1 MPRVQDIL
9 DELNKAKYFSTLDLF
24 AGYYQLLMHPDSKK
38 CTAFATRD
46 SLYMYNKMPMGLKN
60 SGSTLQRTMND
71 LFDGINYKI
80 LFCYVD
86 DAIVFSETI
95 DEHITRLNLVFDRLE
110 AGNFRLKYEKC
121 YFLQTEVEF
130 LGFHVSGEGVKANP
144 KKVLVIKD
152 YPRPTSP
159 KDIKVFI

>member
-1 MPRVQDIL
+1 
-9 DELNKAKYFSTLDLF
+9 
-24 AGYYQLLMHPDSKK
+24 
-38 CTAFATRD
+38 
-46 SLYMYNKMPMGLKN
+46 MPMGLKN

-130 LGFHVSGEGVKANP
+130 LGSHLSGEGVKANP
-144 KKVLVIKD
+144 KKVAVIKE

-159 KDIKVFI
+159 DF